1 MWTRRLSTKMGLE
14 QEEFNEIFMRALSN
28 ELVNQKLQSVIST
41 ELKNELGLLRDV
53 MKKKE
58 DKIIE
63 LEKKVEA
70 LEVKLDDMEQYSRRN
85 KPRVSGIPETDS
97 EDLNKKVTELIN
109 DKLQA
114 TPPVTLGQIDRVHRV
129 GKKKENTPRAIL
141 VKFSTYNVRD
151 KVFRSK
157 KVLRTKALE
166 AGERQQIYI
175 NEDLTQKRSK
185 LLWQARKF
193 KSDKRISDCWSWDGN
208 ILIKDKNSRI
218 LPVCT
223 LTELQTVAV

>member
-1 MWTRRLSTKMGLE
+1 MWTRQFSTKMGLE

-28 ELVNQKLQSVIST
+28 ELVIQKLRSVIST

-70 LEVKLDDMEQYSRRN
+70 LEVKLDDMEQYSQRN
-85 KPRVSGIPETDS
+85 SLRVRGIPETDS
-97 EDLNKKVTELIN
+97 EDLNEKVTELIN
-109 DKLQA
+109 DKLQV
-114 TPPVTLGQIDRVHRV
+114 TPPVTLGQIDRMHRV
-129 GKKKENTPRAIL
+129 RKKKENIPHAIL

-166 AGERQQIYI
+166 AEERQQIYI

-185 LLWQARKF
+185 LLW
-193 KSDKRISDCWSWDGN
+193 
-208 ILIKDKNSRI
+208 
-218 LPVCT
+218 
-223 LTELQTVAV
+223 